1 MVLKPFKTFRS
12 SVTQKQRMLQKCV
25 PNFNLNMLLCSRS
38 IHNFTLEWKWTEWN
52 GIEYSLHM
60 GENFSHLH
68 GNHSSHSYFS
78 IWNNKQNSRKVC
90 FAMLSLF
97 WCKFREIVWAQHTSP
112 YLAPSE
118 SGLKLIR
125 AWWILRA
132 PSPYS
137 SGRNLLDFLFAK
149 AKIPVQNVVNVALQ
163 FDLFCAEGGKL
174 FPLFNRL
181 KLGR

>member
-1 MVLKPFKTFRS
+1 MSLKSNACYRNAFQISTWTCCF
-12 SVTQKQRMLQKCV
+12 V
-25 PNFNLNMLLCSRS
+25 PDQS
-38 IHNFTLEWKWTEWN
+38 IISLWN
-52 GIEYSLHM
+52 GNGRNGMESNIVCTWVRTFPICMEITVPIVI
-60 GENFSHLH
+60 
-68 GNHSSHSYFS
+68 FS